1 VRLFRLLVAIALL
14 AAAGTG
20 PAGAQVA
27 TAPELKAAFLFN
39 FVRFTTWP
47 ADALPA
53 GGPIAIC
60 VLGDRP
66 VAQALEDFTRDQHL
80 DGHAIVVR
88 RLRDQDAGRD
98 CHLLYASDLRA
109 DREARLIAQTRGAA
123 VLTASDSA
131 TFMQRGGIAAFH
143 LAAGRM
149 RFSVN
154 PSAAKRARLQV
165 SSRLLGLAV
174 IVDDDR
180 RR

>member
-1 VRLFRLLVAIALL
+1 MRLSHLLGAVALL

-20 PAGAQVA
+20 PIHAQVA
-27 TAPELKAAFLFN
+27 TAPELKAAFLVN

-53 GGPIAIC
+53 GAPLSMC
-60 VLGDRP
+60 VLGDSP
-66 VAQALEDFTRDQHL
+66 VAQALEEFTRGQDIA
-80 DGHAIVVR
+80 GHAIVVR
-88 RLRDQDAGRD
+88 RLRDQDTGRG

-109 DREARLIAQTRGAA
+109 EREARLIEDSRGAP
-123 VLTASDSA
+123 VFTASDSG
-131 TFMQRGGIAAFH
+131 TFMRRGGIAAFH

-154 PSAAKRARLQV
+154 PAAAKRGRLQV
-165 SSRLLGLAV
+165 SSRLLSLAV

-180 RR
+180 R